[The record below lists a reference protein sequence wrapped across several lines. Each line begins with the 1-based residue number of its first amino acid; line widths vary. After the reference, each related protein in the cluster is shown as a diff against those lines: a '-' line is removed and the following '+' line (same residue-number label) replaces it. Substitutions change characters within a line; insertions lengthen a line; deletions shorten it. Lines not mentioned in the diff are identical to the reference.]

1 MQTSFLRTLLAIQA
15 TGSFSA
21 AAHAVHLS
29 HSAVSIQMKQL
40 EQQLGAVLF
49 IKGRRPARLTPKGE
63 EIAEKAREI
72 MDHLDDLKSLAG
84 ADDTG
89 GRIKLGF
96 VPTTLQ
102 TLLPVALE
110 RLRNQFPHL
119 QVSVRSGLSSELATA
134 VEDRDIDFAF
144 LSAPVSAHSL
154 VRLHE
159 IGSEPLFL
167 VTAKSNSSLGRQA
180 DILRQNP
187 YIAFS
192 RTTWLGEQ
200 ITTHLTRLGLSL
212 EAAIELDSMD
222 AIEHLVARDFGV
234 SIVPQRLLAAPLEN
248 TLRCLALASP
258 APVRRVM
265 LATPRQCHRQT
276 LLHCLAGIATDK
288 SC

>member
-21 AAHAVHLS
+21 AANAVHLS

-49 IKGRRPARLTPKGE
+49 IKGRRPARLTPRGE

-72 MDHLDDLKSLAG
+72 MDQLDELKSLAG
-84 ADDTG
+84 TDDLG
-89 GRIKLGF
+89 GKVTLGF

-110 RLRNQFPHL
+110 RLRQGFPQL

-144 LSAPVSAHSL
+144 LSAPVSTCSQ

-159 IGSEPLFL
+159 IGAEPLFL
-167 VTAKSNSSLGRQA
+167 VTAKENSSLDRQA
-180 DILRQNP
+180 DILRHNP

-200 ITTHLTRLGLSL
+200 ITTHLNRLGLSL
-212 EAAIELDSMD
+212 EAVIELDSMD

-248 TLRCLALASP
+248 TLRCLALTSP

-265 LATPRQCHRQT
+265 LATPLQCHRQT
-276 LLHCLAGIATDK
+276 LLHCLKTITREM
-288 SC
+288 ST